1 MQLLEVGMQLACQ
14 MPLPLFACRYTM
26 GFTWEYPPSSPFC
39 STLMCMQRGHTK
51 PDSMQT
57 GGVLNGS
64 GCHSCIVCG
73 YNPMYSVPGAQPLC
87 TPTFHMP
94 CPGSTSPAHNRH
106 YRARGCPRSSPS
118 THSLVVS
125 VMHGGVPAR
134 HPPHIIDCRP
144 STLFF
149 AFLQCYPMLLLSELM
164 MRGFLIGISSKI
176 SDSACTHSKSELL
189 LSWSIFR
196 ACE

>member
-1 MQLLEVGMQLACQ
+1 MIYLPPINILLCGEALSDIPPSYNTNGRVLRGATRMQLLEVGMQSACQ

-94 CPGSTSPAHNRH
+94 RPC
-106 YRARGCPRSSPS
+106 
-118 THSLVVS
+118 
-125 VMHGGVPAR
+125 
-134 HPPHIIDCRP
+134 HPQDGR
-144 STLFF
+144 L
-149 AFLQCYPMLLLSELM
+149 
-164 MRGFLIGISSKI
+164 
-176 SDSACTHSKSELL
+176 
-189 LSWSIFR
+189 
-196 ACE
+196 